1 MTTFYRISSHH
12 QSHGHNTR
20 DTGYSGQYTGYY
32 LQGVQGI
39 QGVYI
44 SKLQYRSTGCLYILD
59 HVAVQGVYNIFM
71 LQYVTSTETNL
82 FQERTLAADQEAAWV
97 EDNLI
102 DNNNNKDTSNSNL
115 IDDPRAAPFP
125 FLTSASSSSGPA
137 PVVYSVQQSKVRVYK
152 PEKTTTTTTT
162 STTTTAA
169 TTTTTASTVRPFH
182 YQLPPQAAPEV
193 RARPPPQ
200 PQPQLQPHPKR
211 PLVFAKRRPGASEAT
226 VSRPFEVR
234 TRAGN

>member
-1 MTTFYRISSHH
+1 
-12 QSHGHNTR
+12 
-20 DTGYSGQYTGYY
+20 
-32 LQGVQGI
+32 
-39 QGVYI
+39 
-44 SKLQYRSTGCLYILD
+44 
-59 HVAVQGVYNIFM
+59 M
-71 LQYVTSTETNL
+71 LQYVTSTESNL
-82 FQERTLAADQEAAWV
+82 FQERTLAADQESAWV

-102 DNNNNKDTSNSNL
+102 DNNNNNNRDTSNSHL

-125 FLTSASSSSGPA
+125 FLTSSSSSSGPA

-162 STTTTAA
+162 A
-169 TTTTTASTVRPFH
+169 TTTTTPATATTVSTVRPFH

-193 RARPPPQ
+193 RAPPPPP

-234 TRAGN
+234 TLEDTSSTTITTKPISVSVAAVAVPE